1 MNAITP
7 WIPTELPSSAKK
19 TSLVDD
25 VAHIVST
32 QWEADDDFRLLASS
46 TDSDDS
52 VEGSVTIDKIL
63 LARLIKQA
71 AGENTRVGNAK
82 VSEIA
87 RVMHYAFKRYG
98 IDRKSI
104 AARKAEY
111 LALNAAPVAEPS
123 TPVAV

>member
-7 WIPTELPSSAKK
+7 WVPTELPASAKR

-25 VAHIVST
+25 IAEIFHT

-46 TDSDDS
+46 TEAEDA

-63 LARLIKQA
+63 LARLVKQA

-82 VSEIA
+82 VGDIA
-87 RVMHYAFKRYG
+87 RVMHYAAKRYG
-98 IDRKSI
+98 VDRKAI
-104 AARKAEY
+104 AARKAEF
-111 LALNAAPVAEPS
+111 LALAAAETAP